1 MKLKG
6 AYDSGTTYAVGDV
19 VYFERDNN
27 VYHLKKLCKAGT
39 EPVDTHFWGKADPST
54 TEIVRI
60 AMDAIDIAN
69 SDDVKLEDDLTQTT
83 AGKKALDAHQGN
95 VLKGMIPT
103 NISNEAITLS
113 TETGDY
119 LITVD
124 DSGETPE
131 LAVTLIEEEAE
142 T

>member
-6 AYDSGTTYAVGDV
+6 DWDSGTSYVVGDV
-19 VYFERDNN
+19 VKFTDGL
-27 VYHLKKLCKAGT
+27 VYQAINAVPAGST
-39 EPVDTHFWGKADPST
+39 PHNTVFWSRMPQPLATCALMVMDGVD
-54 TEIVRI
+54 V
-60 AMDAIDIAN
+60 AN

-131 LAVTLIEEEAE
+131 LAITLIEEAGE